1 MDHALKLHSD
11 NSQDT
16 SKEPKEVC
24 PCFFFFPTQA
34 KIQWACQNTCLHR
47 VYMYVYIVNVCCP
60 LMYRCSH

>member
-24 PCFFFFPTQA
+24 PCFFFFQRRLKFNGHV
-34 KIQWACQNTCLHR
+34 KIPVCIECTC
-47 VYMYVYIVNVCCP
+47 MCT
-60 LMYRCSH
+60 

>member
-1 MDHALKLHSD
+1 MDHALKLHLD

-24 PCFFFFPTQA
+24 PRFFFPVKA
-34 KIQWACQNTCLHR
+34 KIQCACQNTSLHR
-47 VYMYVYIVNVCCP
+47 MYMYVYSVNVCCP

>member
-24 PCFFFFPTQA
+24 RGFFSQ
-34 KIQWACQNTCLHR
+34 
-47 VYMYVYIVNVCCP
+47 
-60 LMYRCSH
+60 

>member
-24 PCFFFFPTQA
+24 PCFFFFQRRLKFNGHV
-34 KIQWACQNTCLHR
+34 KIPVCIECTCMFTL
-47 VYMYVYIVNVCCP
+47 
-60 LMYRCSH
+60 LMSVVP